1 MTKMGLLKGS
11 PKKYIRPVSRAKRNP
26 NKKSRALKTL
36 HVAAIR
42 SPGRSSVAS
51 MVVPEKENIP
61 RSDEAL
67 LLPSLTNSEIELRY
81 TSNGSPLLFENY
93 TGVYKSHRE
102 NEHIV
107 LNKDERIMH
116 LSLQSTC

>member
-26 NKKSRALKTL
+26 ARALKTL
-36 HVAAIR
+36 HVASIR
-42 SPGRSSVAS
+42 SPGRSFVAS

-67 LLPSLTNSEIELRY
+67 VLPSLTNSEIELRY
-81 TSNGSPLLFENY
+81 TSNGSPLLFEKY
-93 TGVYKSHRE
+93 KGVCKSPRE
-102 NEHIV
+102 N
-107 LNKDERIMH
+107 
-116 LSLQSTC
+116 